1 MKLFYLDQSFFLE
14 TPKSIEMLTRFVQ
27 VISQEEVDIMLISG
41 TEAIFAKEIFQEFMA
56 LVEEFD
62 ILTFISNTKIQL
74 GVIDAEL
81 SEFGLVIN
89 GYSLQPMDGSYYCIE
104 VEDEIK
110 FSRVYLDIGYRDPKQ
125 NEKRIMSR
133 QDLEKMI
140 KSQLAALF
148 DSKKYS

>member
-1 MKLFYLDQSFFLE
+1 MKLFYIDQSFFLE

-27 VISQEEVDIMLISG
+27 IISQEEVDVMLISG
-41 TEAIFAKEIFQEFMA
+41 TETIFAKEIFQEFMA
-56 LVEEFD
+56 LVEELD

-74 GVIDAEL
+74 GAIDGEL

-89 GYSLQPMDGSYYCIE
+89 GHSLQPMDGSYYCIE
-104 VEDEIK
+104 LQDELK
-110 FSRVYLDIGYRDPKQ
+110 LSRIYLDIAYHDPKK
-125 NEKRIMSR
+125 NERRIMSR